1 MKTFTASWLSL
12 GLAALP
18 LATAMAQEQAQLDE
32 ITVTA
37 QKREQSVQDTPIAVT
52 VLTGE
57 TLVKLGV
64 ESGNDVA
71 QYTPGLAIAPVQGVG
86 NVPNI
91 SIRGVGLNDFRDFN
105 ESPSAVY
112 VDEVY
117 KGALAGLDFALYDL
131 DRVEVLKGPQ
141 GTLFGRNA
149 TGGLVSYITAR
160 PTDTLEGYARLSGGS
175 FGDVKAEF
183 AISGPLSDSV
193 SGRLAAIYHK
203 NDGVRHNVNPD
214 GKDGDQIDLAAARG
228 QLDFKLADSGSLL
241 LTAEAGRNDNAGG
254 NPYRYAPALRDANGD
269 LVVPTEI
276 DQANRDNVVGT
287 SDLND
292 INVNAGLKTD
302 TDFKSGTARL
312 TWDFGGVDLVS
323 ITNYQDFNKHQIQDC
338 DSTPYM
344 YAPDFSLVPG
354 NLCVTDYTTKVKQFS
369 QELRLQG
376 EIDKLLWNAGLYY
389 FDLSN
394 KGTQSLSGQ
403 VASLLLAPG
412 TLSTTTTFDT
422 TTTSLAAF
430 GQLEYRIT
438 DDVALIGGLRYSDD
452 QTDMTQVFLLTVPAD
467 ILGLPDGIA
476 FPKETQKKK
485 NTSYTA
491 KVTWDVS
498 DATMVYAGIAN
509 SFKGGTFN
517 SGFGPFT
524 FINDPSLYSVKPE
537 DLTSFEVGF
546 KSESSDRRNRFSGAA
561 FYYDYKDMQAFQFV
575 NLTQLL
581 FNADA
586 TVKGAELEWTGLPT
600 DALEI
605 SAGLSYLDTN
615 VKNIA
620 DSAGV
625 VKDREMVLAPKFS
638 LNAMGRYTWGL
649 SGGSALAA
657 QVDGNYNTSVYFDNI
672 NAPGTKQGSVAL
684 FNARLS
690 WNSAGDRYE
699 VAAYVKNLTDEV
711 PLNYAFDLS
720 SDLGYVQ
727 QSYHP
732 PRTYGVSVGMKF

>member
-37 QKREQSVQDTPIAVT
+37 QKREQSIQDTPIAVT

-57 TLVKLGV
+57 TLVKMGV

-71 QYTPGLAIAPVQGVG
+71 QYTPGLAIAPVQGAG

-149 TGGLVSYITAR
+149 TGGLVSYLTAR
-160 PTDTLEGYARLSGGS
+160 PTDTFEGYARLSGGS
-175 FGDVKAEF
+175 FGDIKAEF
-183 AISGPLSDSV
+183 AVSGPLSDAV
-193 SGRLAAIYHK
+193 AGRLSVLYHT

-228 QLDFKLADSGSLL
+228 QLDFKLSDSGSLL
-241 LTAEAGRNDNAGG
+241 LTAEAGKNDNAGG
-254 NPYRYAPALRDANGD
+254 NPYRYAPALFSGGAP
-269 LVVPTEI
+269 VVPTEI
-276 DQANRDNVVGT
+276 DEANRDAVVGT

-292 INVNAGLKTD
+292 INVSAGLKTD

-338 DSTPYM
+338 DS
-344 YAPDFSLVPG
+344 APID
-354 NLCVTDYTTKVKQFS
+354 LCFTDYTSKVKQFS

-394 KGTQSLSGQ
+394 KGTQSLFGP
-403 VASLLLAPG
+403 VAGLLLAPG
-412 TLSTTTTFDT
+412 TDSTTTTFDT
-422 TTTSLAAF
+422 TTTSMAAF

-438 DDVALIGGLRYSDD
+438 DDIALIGGLRYSDD
-452 QTDMTQVFLLTVPAD
+452 QTDMTQVFLLTVPEDA
-467 ILGLPDGIA
+467 LGFTGGIA
-476 FPKETQKKK
+476 YPKETQKKK

-491 KVTWDVS
+491 KITWDVS

-517 SGFGPFT
+517 SGFGPV
-524 FINDPSLYSVKPE
+524 DPSLYSVKPE
-537 DLTSFEVGF
+537 ELTSFEMGF

-575 NLTQLL
+575 GLNQLL

-605 SAGLSYLDTN
+605 SAGVSYLDTN
-615 VKNIA
+615 VKDVA
-620 DSAGV
+620 DSNGL
-625 VKDREMVLAPKFS
+625 VKDREMVLAPEFS
-638 LNAMGRYTWGL
+638 LNAMARYTWNL
-649 SGGSALAA
+649 SSGSALAA

-690 WNSAGDRYE
+690 WNSPGDRYE

-720 SDLGYVQ
+720 GQLGYVE

-732 PRTYGVSVGMKF
+732 PRTFGVSVGMKF

>member
-37 QKREQSVQDTPIAVT
+37 QKREQSIQDTPIAVT

-57 TLVKLGV
+57 TLVKMGV

-71 QYTPGLAIAPVQGVG
+71 QYTPGLAIAPVQGAG

-149 TGGLVSYITAR
+149 TGGLVSYLTAR
-160 PTDTLEGYARLSGGS
+160 PTDTFEGYARLSGGS
-175 FGDVKAEF
+175 FGDIKAEF
-183 AISGPLSDSV
+183 AVSGPLSDAV
-193 SGRLAAIYHK
+193 AGRLSVLYHT

-228 QLDFKLADSGSLL
+228 QLDFKLSDSGSLL
-241 LTAEAGRNDNAGG
+241 LTAEAGKNDNAGG
-254 NPYRYAPALRDANGD
+254 NPYRYAPALFSGGAP
-269 LVVPTEI
+269 VVPTEI
-276 DQANRDNVVGT
+276 DEANRDAVVGT

-292 INVNAGLKTD
+292 INVSAGLKTD

-338 DSTPYM
+338 DS
-344 YAPDFSLVPG
+344 APID
-354 NLCVTDYTTKVKQFS
+354 LCFTDYTSKVKQFS

-394 KGTQSLSGQ
+394 KGTQSLFGP
-403 VASLLLAPG
+403 VAGLLLAPG
-412 TLSTTTTFDT
+412 TDSTTTTFDT
-422 TTTSLAAF
+422 KTTSMAAF

-438 DDVALIGGLRYSDD
+438 DDIALIGGLRYSDD
-452 QTDMTQVFLLTVPAD
+452 QTDMTQVFLLTVPEDA
-467 ILGLPDGIA
+467 LGFTGGIA
-476 FPKETQKKK
+476 YPKETQKKK

-491 KVTWDVS
+491 KITWDVS

-517 SGFGPFT
+517 SGFGPV
-524 FINDPSLYSVKPE
+524 DPSLYSVKPE
-537 DLTSFEVGF
+537 ELTSFEMGF

-575 NLTQLL
+575 GLNQLL

-605 SAGLSYLDTN
+605 SAGVSYLDTN
-615 VKNIA
+615 VKDVA
-620 DSAGV
+620 DSNGL
-625 VKDREMVLAPKFS
+625 VKDREMVLAPEFS
-638 LNAMGRYTWGL
+638 LNAMARYTWNL
-649 SGGSALAA
+649 SSGSALAA

-690 WNSAGDRYE
+690 WNSPGDRYE

-720 SDLGYVQ
+720 GQLGYVE

-732 PRTYGVSVGMKF
+732 PRTFGVSVGMKF

>member
-1 MKTFTASWLSL
+1 MKTFKASWLSL

-18 LATAMAQEQAQLDE
+18 VATAMAQEQAQLDE

-149 TGGLVSYITAR
+149 TGGLVSYLTAR
-160 PTDTLEGYARLSGGS
+160 PTDTFEGYARLSGGS

-183 AISGPLSDSV
+183 AVSGPLSDAV
-193 SGRLAAIYHK
+193 AGRLSVLYHT

-214 GKDGDQIDLAAARG
+214 GKDGDQVDLAAARG
-228 QLDFKLADSGSLL
+228 QLDFKLSDSGSLL

-254 NPYRYAPALRDANGD
+254 NPYRYAPALYDNQVPAQP
-269 LVVPTEI
+269 VVPTEI
-276 DQANRDNVVGT
+276 DQANRDIVVGT

-292 INVNAGLKTD
+292 INVSAGLKTD

-338 DSTPYM
+338 DS
-344 YAPDFSLVPG
+344 APID
-354 NLCVTDYTTKVKQFS
+354 LCFTDYTSKVKQFS

-394 KGTQSLSGQ
+394 KGTQSLFGP
-403 VASLLLAPG
+403 VAGLLLAPG
-412 TLSTTTTFDT
+412 TDSTTTTFDT

-430 GQLEYRIT
+430 GQIEYRLT

-452 QTDMTQVFLLTVPAD
+452 QTDMTQVFLLTVPEDA
-467 ILGLPDGIA
+467 LGFTGGVA
-476 FPKETQKKK
+476 YPKETQKKK

-491 KVTWDVS
+491 KITWDVG

-517 SGFGPFT
+517 SGFGPV
-524 FINDPSLYSVKPE
+524 DPSAYSVKPE
-537 DLTSFEVGF
+537 ELTSFEIGF

-575 NLTQLL
+575 GLNQLL

-586 TVKGAELEWTGLPT
+586 TVKGAELEWTSLPT

-615 VKNIA
+615 VKDVA
-620 DSAGV
+620 DSSGL
-625 VKDREMVLAPKFS
+625 VKDREMVLAPEFS
-638 LNAMGRYTWGL
+638 LNAMARYTWSL
-649 SGGSALAA
+649 SSGSALAA

-690 WNSAGDRYE
+690 WNSPGDRYE

-720 SDLGYVQ
+720 GQLGYVQ

>member
-1 MKTFTASWLSL
+1 MNLSKVFWVTSSL
-12 GLAALP
+12 VALP
-18 LATAMAQEQAQLDE
+18 IATAAAQEQARLDE

-37 QKREQSVQDTPIAVT
+37 QKREQSVQDTPVAVT
-52 VLTGE
+52 VLTGD
-57 TLVKLGV
+57 TLVKMGV
-64 ESGNDVA
+64 DSGNDVA

-149 TGGLVSYITAR
+149 TGGLVNYLTAR
-160 PTDTLEGYARLSGGS
+160 PTDELEGYARLSGGS

-183 AISGPLSDSV
+183 AVSGPLSNAV
-193 SGRLAAIYHK
+193 AGRLSAVYHT

-228 QLDFKLADSGSLL
+228 QLDFKLSDSGSLL
-241 LTAEAGRNDNAGG
+241 LTAEAGKNDNAGG
-254 NPYRYAPALRDANGD
+254 NPYRYAPALLDENNAP
-269 LVVPTEI
+269 VVPTEI
-276 DQANRDNVVGT
+276 DKANRDIVVGT

-292 INVNAGLKTD
+292 INVSAGLKTD

-312 TWDFGGVDLVS
+312 DWDFGGVGLVS

-338 DSTPYM
+338 DS
-344 YAPDFSLVPG
+344 APID
-354 NLCVTDYTTKVKQFS
+354 LCFTDYTSKVKQFS

-376 EIDKLLWNAGLYY
+376 EINELLWNAGLYY

-394 KGTQSLSGQ
+394 KGTQSLFGP
-403 VASLLLAPG
+403 VAGLLLAPG
-412 TLSTTTTFDT
+412 TESTTTTFDT

-430 GQLEYRIT
+430 GQLEYRLT

-452 QTDMTQVFLLTVPAD
+452 QTDMTQVFLLTVPEDA
-467 ILGLPDGIA
+467 LGFTGGIPY
-476 FPKETQKKK
+476 PKATQKKK

-491 KVTWDVS
+491 KVTWDIG
-498 DATMVYAGIAN
+498 DATMVYAGVAN

-517 SGFGPFT
+517 SGFGPV
-524 FINDPSLYSVKPE
+524 DPSLYSVKPE
-537 DLTSFEVGF
+537 ELTSFEMGF
-546 KSESSDRRNRFSGAA
+546 KSESGDGRNRFSGAA

-575 NLTQLL
+575 GLNQLL

-586 TVKGAELEWTGLPT
+586 TVKGAELEWTSLPT
-600 DALEI
+600 DALMI

-615 VKNIA
+615 VEDVA

-625 VKDREMVLAPKFS
+625 VKDREMVLAPEFS
-638 LNAMGRYTWGL
+638 LNAMARYTWGL
-649 SGGSALAA
+649 SSGSALAA

-720 SDLGYVQ
+720 GQLGYVQ

>member
-1 MKTFTASWLSL
+1 M
-12 GLAALP
+12 GLVALP
-18 LATAMAQEQAQLDE
+18 VATAMAQEQAPQVATQLAD

-37 QKREQSVQDTPIAVT
+37 QKREQSAQDAPLAVT
-52 VLTGE
+52 VLTGDA
-57 TLVKLGV
+57 LVQLGV

-71 QYTPGLAIAPVQGVG
+71 QYTPGLHIAPVQGAG

-149 TGGLVSYITAR
+149 TGGLINYLTAR
-160 PTDTLEGYARLSGGS
+160 PTDAFEGYARLSGGS
-175 FGDVKAEF
+175 FGDIKAEF
-183 AISGPLSDSV
+183 AVGGPISDAV
-193 SGRLAAIYHK
+193 SGRLSAIYHK
-203 NDGVRHNVNPD
+203 NDGVRHNVNPA
-214 GKDGDQIDLAAARG
+214 GKDGDQIDLVAGRG
-228 QLDFKLADSGSLL
+228 QLDFKLSDAGSLL
-241 LTAEAGRNDNAGG
+241 LSLEAGRNDNAGG
-254 NPYRYAPALRDANGD
+254 NPYRYAPVVFSGGAP
-269 LVVPTEI
+269 VVPTEI
-276 DQANRDNVVGT
+276 DQANRDIVVGT

-292 INVNAGLKTD
+292 INVNGGLKTN

-312 TWDFGGVDLVS
+312 AWDFGGVDLVS

-338 DSTPYM
+338 DSTP
-344 YAPDFSLVPG
+344 FTFGGVPG
-354 NLCVTDYTTKVKQFS
+354 GLCFTDYTTKVKQFS

-376 EIDKLLWNAGLYY
+376 EVDKLLWNVGLYY
-389 FDLSN
+389 FDLKN
-394 KGTQSLSGQ
+394 KGTQSLAGPIVPCLFDPEACSIP
-403 VASLLLAPG
+403 VD
-412 TLSTTTTFDT
+412 STTTTFDT
-422 TTTSLAAF
+422 TTTSWAAF
-430 GQLEYRIT
+430 GQLEYRVT
-438 DDVALIGGLRYSDD
+438 DNVALIGGLRYSDN
-452 QTDMTQVFLLTVPAD
+452 QTDMTQVFLLTVPEDA
-467 ILGLPDGIA
+467 LGFTGGVLY
-476 FPKETQKKK
+476 PKETQKKK

-491 KVTWDVS
+491 KITWDVG
-498 DATMVYAGIAN
+498 DATMIYAGIAN

-517 SGFGPFT
+517 SGFGPV
-524 FINDPSLYSVKPE
+524 DPSVYSVKPE
-537 DLTSFEVGF
+537 DLTSFEIGF
-546 KSESSDRRNRFSGAA
+546 KSESSDRRNRLSGSV

-575 NLTQLL
+575 GLNQLL

-586 TVKGAELEWTGLPT
+586 TVKGAELEWTGLPI

-605 SAGLSYLDTN
+605 SAGLGYLDTN
-615 VKNIA
+615 VKDVA
-620 DSAGV
+620 DSSGL

-638 LNAMGRYTWGL
+638 MNAMARYTWGL

-657 QVDGNYNTSVYFDNI
+657 QVDGNYSTSVFFDNI

-690 WNSAGDRYE
+690 WNSSDDRYE

-711 PLNYAFDLS
+711 PLNYAFDLAGQ
-720 SDLGYVQ
+720 LGYVQ

-732 PRTYGVSVGMKF
+732 PQTYGISVGMKF

>member
-37 QKREQSVQDTPIAVT
+37 QKREQSIQDTPIAVT

-57 TLVKLGV
+57 TLVKMGV

-71 QYTPGLAIAPVQGVG
+71 QYTPGLAIAPVQGAG

-149 TGGLVSYITAR
+149 TGGLVSYLTAR
-160 PTDTLEGYARLSGGS
+160 PTDTFEGYARLSGGS
-175 FGDVKAEF
+175 FGDIKAEF
-183 AISGPLSDSV
+183 AVSGPLSDSV

-228 QLDFKLADSGSLL
+228 QLDFKLSDSGSLL
-241 LTAEAGRNDNAGG
+241 LTAEAGKNDNAGG
-254 NPYRYAPALRDANGD
+254 NPYRYAPVVYSGGAP
-269 LVVPTEI
+269 VVPTEI
-276 DQANRDNVVGT
+276 DQANRDIVVGT

-292 INVNAGLKTD
+292 INVNDGLKTN

-338 DSTPYM
+338 DSTP
-344 YAPDFSLVPG
+344 FTFGGGPG
-354 NLCVTDYTTKVKQFS
+354 GLCFTDYTTKVKQFS

-389 FDLSN
+389 FDLNN
-394 KGTQSLSGQ
+394 KGAQSLSGDI
-403 VASLLLAPG
+403 VPCLFDPVGCAVRID
-412 TLSTTTTFDT
+412 STTTTFDT

-452 QTDMTQVFLLTVPAD
+452 QTDMTQVFLLTVPEDA
-467 ILGLPDGIA
+467 LGFTGGLPYG
-476 FPKETQKKK
+476 KQTQKKK

-498 DATMVYAGIAN
+498 DAMMVYAGIAN

-517 SGFGPFT
+517 SGFGPV
-524 FINDPSLYSVKPE
+524 PAPVYSVKPE
-537 DLTSFEVGF
+537 ELTSFEVGF
-546 KSESSDRRNRFSGAA
+546 KSESGDGRNRFSGAA

-575 NLTQLL
+575 NLNQLL

-605 SAGLSYLDTN
+605 SAGLGYLDTN
-615 VKNIA
+615 VKDIA
-620 DSAGV
+620 DKNGV
-625 VKDREMVLAPKFS
+625 VKDREMVLAPEFS
-638 LNAMGRYTWGL
+638 LNAMARYTWGL

>member
-1 MKTFTASWLSL
+1 MKTFKASWLSL
-12 GLAALP
+12 GLVALP
-18 LATAMAQEQAQLDE
+18 IATAMAQEQAQLDE

-37 QKREQSVQDTPIAVT
+37 QKREQSIQDTPIAVT

-57 TLVKLGV
+57 TLVKMGV
-64 ESGNDVA
+64 DSANDVA

-149 TGGLVSYITAR
+149 TGGLVSYLTAR
-160 PTDTLEGYARLSGGS
+160 PTDTFEGYARLSGGS

-183 AISGPLSDSV
+183 AVSGPLSDAV
-193 SGRLAAIYHK
+193 AGRLSVLYHT

-214 GKDGDQIDLAAARG
+214 GKDGDQVDLAAARG
-228 QLDFKLADSGSLL
+228 QLDFKLSDSGSLL

-254 NPYRYAPALRDANGD
+254 NPYRYAPALYDNQVPAQP
-269 LVVPTEI
+269 VVPTEI
-276 DQANRDNVVGT
+276 DQANRDIVVGT

-292 INVNAGLKTD
+292 INVSAGLKTD

-338 DSTPYM
+338 DS
-344 YAPDFSLVPG
+344 APID
-354 NLCVTDYTTKVKQFS
+354 LCFTDYTSKVKQFS

-394 KGTQSLSGQ
+394 KGTQSLFGP
-403 VASLLLAPG
+403 VAGLLLAPG
-412 TLSTTTTFDT
+412 TDSTTTTFDT
-422 TTTSLAAF
+422 TTTSMAAF

-438 DDVALIGGLRYSDD
+438 DDIALIGGLRYSDD
-452 QTDMTQVFLLTVPAD
+452 QTDMTQVFLLTVPEDA
-467 ILGLPDGIA
+467 LGFTGGIA
-476 FPKETQKKK
+476 YPKETQKKK

-491 KVTWDVS
+491 KITWDVS

-517 SGFGPFT
+517 SGFGPV
-524 FINDPSLYSVKPE
+524 DPSLYSVKPE
-537 DLTSFEVGF
+537 ELTSFEMGF

-575 NLTQLL
+575 GLNQLL

-605 SAGLSYLDTN
+605 SAGVSYLDTN
-615 VKNIA
+615 VKDVA
-620 DSAGV
+620 DSNGL
-625 VKDREMVLAPKFS
+625 VKDREMVLAPEFS
-638 LNAMGRYTWGL
+638 LNAMARYTWGL
-649 SGGSALAA
+649 SSGSALAA

-690 WNSAGDRYE
+690 WNSPGDRYE

-720 SDLGYVQ
+720 GQLGYVQ

-732 PRTYGVSVGMKF
+732 PRTFGVSVGMKF